1 MCVGYSAPRFAA
13 PVSGEA
19 PVLLDEGGH
28 LVLGA
33 DPPRWIVALIEQL
46 DADTSWRQAIG
57 TSLLSD
63 VIARQPLAQGVA
75 GDAVWDHVRRERSLL
90 QHGGPVAF

>member
-19 PVLLDEGGH
+19 PVLLDEGDS

-33 DPPRWIVALIEQL
+33 DPPRWVVELIEQL
-46 DADTSWRQAIG
+46 DADTSWRQAVG

-63 VIARQPLAQGVA
+63 VSAGEPLAQGLA
-75 GDAVWDHVRRERSLL
+75 GDAVWAHVQQERLLL
-90 QHGGPVAF
+90 QHGGAVVF

>member
-19 PVLLDEGGH
+19 PVLLDEGDT

-33 DPPRWIVALIEQL
+33 DPPRWVVELIEQL
-46 DADTSWRQAIG
+46 DADTSWRQAVG
-57 TSLLSD
+57 TSLLHAVAD
-63 VIARQPLAQGVA
+63 GEPLAQGLA
-75 GDAVWDHVRRERSLL
+75 GDAVWAHVRQERLLL
-90 QHGGPVAF
+90 QHGGAVAF